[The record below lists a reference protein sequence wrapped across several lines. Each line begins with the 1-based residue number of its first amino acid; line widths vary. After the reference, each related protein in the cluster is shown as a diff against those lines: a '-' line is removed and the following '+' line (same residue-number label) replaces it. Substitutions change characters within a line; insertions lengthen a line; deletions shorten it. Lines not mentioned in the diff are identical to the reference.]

1 MTLPEIILDFLRSL
15 FSFDSAHPL
24 LFTQFYFWAFFALVF
39 AVFSLFHSKALL
51 RNAYLF
57 FVSLFFYYKT
67 SGVFLLLLLFV
78 VTYNFFAARW
88 VHRARP
94 RWKTFW
100 VVLSVVVDLGILAYF
115 KYAYFLADFVNE
127 LFGLSIEVH
136 DVLGELGNIL
146 TGTQA
151 FRVDAIILPVGISFF
166 TFQAISYVVDVRRGK
181 VAPLRNFLEFG
192 FFLTFFPQLVAG
204 PIVRAPEF
212 FPQLRRPWN
221 LSRRWFGIAVFWIM
235 NGLVKKLVL
244 ADYLAVNLSDRV
256 FENPLLYTGFEN
268 LSALFCYSLQVYAD
282 FSGYT
287 DIATGVAMLMGFHLP
302 QNFNSPYKAENAQQ
316 FWRRWHMSLSRW
328 LRDYLYIPLGGNRN
342 ATAGTYII
350 IFAVAVIG
358 SFLSGSWWV
367 ALAVAVLTAL
377 VLLYGWRRPDHRK
390 FLRTQVNSMDTM
402 LLGGLW
408 HGASWNFMI
417 WGGLNGLGQ
426 IIYKFWAQWTRPVQ
440 AAVICGV
447 CALCYGFSRFTPAPV
462 WNLFF
467 VWTLIL
473 SMGTLV
479 RLGYYLAT
487 RNNRFLHPSGVR
499 NDKEA
504 GVRND
509 KEAGVRNENSSVV
522 SKNSVPF
529 LPKNGAP
536 VISKNSAPV
545 IPSEA
550 KESTFASAV
559 ANYWAVFQTFVFITF
574 TRLFFRS
581 GSNLDPALANEE
593 AWNTAK
599 DMVTQIGSAWDLSKV
614 PAMAWQHRGVLL
626 VFFIGMLIHWLP
638 ERWKRRYRLLFASLP
653 LPFMAIAVVL
663 IVFVVYQFIT
673 SDLQSFIYFQF

>member
-1 MTLPEIILDFLRSL
+1 MTFWDLILNYLHGL

-24 LFTQFYFWAFFALVF
+24 LFTQFYFWAFFAAVF
-39 AVFSLFHSKALL
+39 AGFSLFHSKTLL

-67 SGVFLLLLLFV
+67 SGVFLALLLFV
-78 VTYNFFAARW
+78 VVYNYFAARAIY
-88 VHRARP
+88 RARP

-100 VVLSVVVDLGILAYF
+100 VVLSVVVDLGVLAYF
-115 KYAYFLADFVNE
+115 KYAYFLADFLND
-127 LFGLSIEVH
+127 LFGLSIEVR
-136 DVLGELGNIL
+136 DVLGELGNLL
-146 TGTQA
+146 TGTTL

-166 TFQAISYVVDVRRGK
+166 TFQAISYIMDVKRGK
-181 VAPLRNFLEFG
+181 VEPLRNFLEFG

-212 FPQLRRPWN
+212 FPQLHKPYN

-235 NGLVKKLVL
+235 NGLMKKLVL

-268 LSALFCYSLQVYAD
+268 LAALFCYSLQVYAD

-342 ATAGTYII
+342 ATWGTYII
-350 IFAVAVIG
+350 IIAVAVIG

-367 ALAVAVLTAL
+367 AFAVAVLSL
-377 VLLYGWRRPDHRK
+377 LILLYGWRRPDKRK

-417 WGGLNGLGQ
+417 WGGLNGIGM
-426 IIYKFWAQWTRPVQ
+426 IIYKFWAGWSIGLKT
-440 AAVICGV
+440 AVIWGT
-447 CALCYGFSRFTPAPV
+447 CALCFALSRLTPAPV
-462 WNLFF
+462 WNLFT
-467 VWTLIL
+467 VWTFVLAV
-473 SMGTLV
+473 GTSV
-479 RLGYYLAT
+479 RLVYYLCKRWPVGAGHDET
-487 RNNRFLHPSGVR
+487 RHSQVDALHHSR
-499 NDKEA
+499 LD
-504 GVRND
+504 R
-509 KEAGVRNENSSVV
+509 
-522 SKNSVPF
+522 
-529 LPKNGAP
+529 
-536 VISKNSAPV
+536 
-545 IPSEA
+545 
-550 KESTFASAV
+550 ESNAIAWL
-559 ANYWAVFQTFVFITF
+559 ANAWAVFQTFVFITF

-581 GSNLDPALANEE
+581 GSNLDPALANEQ

-599 DMVTQIGSAWDLSKV
+599 NMVNQIGSAWNLSIV
-614 PAMAWQHRGVLL
+614 PRVAWQHRAVLL
-626 VFFIGMLIHWLP
+626 VFAFGMLIHWIP
-638 ERWKRRYRLLFASLP
+638 EKAKRRYRIRFATLP
-653 LPFMAIAVVL
+653 LPLMAVVVFL
-663 IVFVVYQFIT
+663 IVFFVYQFIT
-673 SDLQSFIYFQF
+673 ADLQTFIYFQF